1 MHAARMLHDVE
12 VDWGWPSLGPDARA
26 VVRRYEAKL
35 KAERTAHTLESVEQV
50 LEAAARALPGQLIRA
65 RAIDD
70 ERIYAWQVVEGE
82 VYPGDEFDE
91 TGMFPPEQLTAD
103 DFRAAGVER
112 VLTPLAIPDAM
123 LAAIGG
129 DLAELV
135 PLAWHVARVL
145 PGYRTPNGP
154 RRMHLV
160 PLPVEL
166 WAAIKLRAYA
176 ERRTMSFVVQRALAA
191 AFELV
196 L

>member
-12 VDWGWPSLGPDARA
+12 IDWGWPKLDPNARA
-26 VVRRYEAKL
+26 IARRYEAKL
-35 KAERTAHTLESVEQV
+35 RAERTAHTLESVEQV
-50 LEAAARALPGQLIRA
+50 LEAAARALPGYLIRA

-70 ERIYAWQVVEGE
+70 ERLYAWQVVEGE
-82 VYPGDEFDE
+82 VYPGDDFDE
-91 TGMFPPEQLTAD
+91 TGMFPHELTAD
-103 DFRAAGVER
+103 DFRAAGVQR
-112 VLTPLAIPDAM
+112 VLTPLAIPDAFREA
-123 LAAIGG
+123 LPG

-135 PLAWHVARVL
+135 ALAWANTTAL
-145 PGYRTPNGP
+145 PGFRTPAGS

-160 PLPVEL
+160 PLPIDL
-166 WAAIKLRAYA
+166 WAAIKLRAHA